1 NKLPNRTMYVKQTR
15 LKRLLPQP
23 SWVISLKWY
32 TLKNSI
38 GVGMSP
44 EKRATIIAS
53 IVATCLTL
61 LKFIIGIASGSVAVL
76 ASAIDSL
83 LDTLISIFNFFA
95 IKKSEEK
102 ATKEFQYGKGKVQ
115 AIAAVIE
122 GTIITL
128 SGLYIMYEAVQKA
141 IHGNETTL
149 LTPAIVVM
157 LISIVVTFALVRY
170 LLAVAKKTDNL
181 VIKSDALHYQ
191 TDLWA
196 NSAVLLA
203 LAIVYF
209 TGLEIV
215 DAIFGFAIGIY
226 IIYSA
231 YEIIVEGI
239 EILLDKA
246 LDDEIIAKIHHIL
259 EAEEEVT
266 SYHWLKTRT
275 DGSTNFVEFHLVFYP
290 KMYLIDAHRI
300 SDSVEEKIRALDC
313 KKSWLIIPHY
323 DPYNDV
329 FTNDEYE
336 QASKSVCKD

>member
-1 NKLPNRTMYVKQTR
+1 
-15 LKRLLPQP
+15 
-23 SWVISLKWY
+23 
-32 TLKNSI
+32 
-38 GVGMSP
+38 MSP
-44 EKRATIIAS
+44 QKRATIVAS
-53 IVATCLTL
+53 IVAISLTI
-61 LKFIIGIASGSVAVL
+61 LKFVIGIASGSVAVL

-83 LDTLISIFNFFA
+83 LDTLISVFNFFA

-102 ATKEFQYGKGKVQ
+102 ATAEFQYGKGKVQ

-128 SGLYIMYEAVQKA
+128 SGFYIIYEAIQKA
-141 IHGNETTL
+141 IHGSETTL

-157 LISIVVTFALVRY
+157 VISIVITFALVRY
-170 LLAVAKKTDNL
+170 LLAVAKQTDNL

-196 NSAVLLA
+196 NAAVLLA

-215 DAIFGFAIGIY
+215 DAIFGFAIGVY

-246 LDDEIIAKIHHIL
+246 LDDEIVQEIHHIL
-259 EAEEEVT
+259 ENTEELT

-275 DGSTNFVEFHLVFYP
+275 DGSVNFVEFHLVFHP
-290 KMYLIDAHRI
+290 KMYLIDAHNV
-300 SDSVEEKIRALDC
+300 SDALEAKIMLLDC
-313 KKSWLIIPHY
+313 KKDWLIIPHY
-323 DPYNDV
+323 DPYNDEFYNNEV
-329 FTNDEYE
+329 G
-336 QASKSVCKD
+336 SKSKELCKD